1 MQFQQETRASIH
13 NLEKQISLLASS
25 MVELVKQRS
34 QEIPSQTMINPKE
47 IGSDTQLEDE
57 SENPKEPEDEKEL
70 EMNLLLEDNEAS
82 IPKKSTLA
90 PKVTFEVSI
99 FTDVSSPLFPSRFA
113 KFKEEEH
120 MQDMLE
126 TLKNLFV
133 DVIQQ
138 VPKDAQFLDEQ
149 CTSKDDG
156 IIIVME
162 NASTVVQRK
171 LHIKH
176 SKLESFMYK
185 PDNPK
190 KPRMGV
196 G

>member
-1 MQFQQETRASIH
+1 M
-13 NLEKQISLLASS
+13 QISLLTSS
-25 MVELVKQRS
+25 MVELVEQRS

-47 IGSDTQLEDE
+47 IARDTELEDE
-57 SENPKEPEDEKEL
+57 SESPKKPENEKEL

-82 IPKKSTLA
+82 IPKESTLA
-90 PKVTFEVSI
+90 PKITFEILI
-99 FTDVSSPLFPSRFA
+99 FSDVSSPLFPSRFA

-120 MQDMLE
+120 TQDMLE

-138 VPKDAQFLDEQ
+138 VPKDIQFLNEQ
-149 CTSKDDG
+149 CISKDDG
-156 IIIVME
+156 IIIVMG
-162 NASTVVQRK
+162 NVSTVVQRK

-176 SKLESFMYK
+176 SKLGSFMYE

>member
-1 MQFQQETRASIH
+1 
-13 NLEKQISLLASS
+13 

-34 QEIPSQTMINPKE
+34 QEIPSHIMINPKE
-47 IGSDTQLEDE
+47 IASDIQLEDE
-57 SENPKEPEDEKEL
+57 SENPKELEDEKEL
-70 EMNLLLEDNEAS
+70 EMDLLLEDNEAS
-82 IPKKSTLA
+82 IPKESTSA
-90 PKVTFEVSI
+90 PKVIFEVSI
-99 FTDVSSPLFPSRFA
+99 FSDVSSPLFPSRFA
-113 KFKEEEH
+113 KFKEEH
-120 MQDMLE
+120 TQDRLE

-138 VPKDAQFLDEQ
+138 VHKDAQFLDEQ

-156 IIIVME
+156 IIIIME

-176 SKLESFMYK
+176 SKLGSFMYET
-185 PDNPK
+185 DNPK